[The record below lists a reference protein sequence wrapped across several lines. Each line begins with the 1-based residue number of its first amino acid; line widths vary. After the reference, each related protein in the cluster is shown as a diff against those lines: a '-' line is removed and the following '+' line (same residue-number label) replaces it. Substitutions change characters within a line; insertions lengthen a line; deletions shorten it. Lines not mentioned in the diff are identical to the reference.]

1 MKQWKKYVGYDQ
13 SEQKY
18 VGLEAAHPGPVY
30 NAALLIGDSVTMIM
44 MLPKSINFKYEF
56 ILC

>member
-1 MKQWKKYVGYDQ
+1 MEVGYDQ

-30 NAALLIGDSVTMIM
+30 NAALLRG
-44 MLPKSINFKYEF
+44 
-56 ILC
+56 